1 MTQPSNPSQSVV
13 TARFHL
19 FGQRQLQQKLDII
32 GNLDWATDDPRI
44 SLATALATFLEPHKS
59 YELTVRE
66 ITDSPHQQTPTAE
79 LILSL
84 MMLQQEIQ
92 GLERQQR
99 DIIDAADS
107 PGSGQLAYDHIE
119 YGEKETL
126 LQEKQALADEI
137 NRRIPPRS

>member
-19 FGQRQLQQKLDII
+19 FSRVQLQQKLEVLS
-32 GNLDWATDDPRI
+32 NLHWVTDDPSI
-44 SLATALATFLEPHKS
+44 SFATALSKFLEPWKT
-59 YELTVRE
+59 YEVTVRE
-66 ITDSPHQQTPTAE
+66 VTDASQQTPTSE

-84 MMLQQEIQ
+84 MNVQQEIQ
-92 GLERQQR
+92 DLVRQQR
-99 DIIDAADS
+99 DIIDNSDS
-107 PGSGQLAYDHIE
+107 PGSGQPAYDHIE

-126 LQEKQALADEI
+126 LQEKQAIADEI